1 MMRRPLLPV
10 LAAVLALC
18 FTGAP
23 RAHEVR
29 AGDIVVLH
37 PYALP
42 SLQGSPNGIGFIDL
56 KNTGSQP
63 DRLLKA
69 TSPGVGR
76 VELHEMKM
84 QGDVMQMRELEGI
97 AIAPGATVKMAS
109 GGLHLMLM
117 QLARPLAAGDKL
129 PLTLTFERAGSVRT
143 ELWVQPREEGA
154 KAMDAHHHKH

>member
-1 MMRRPLLPV
+1 MLRRLLTA
-10 LAAVLALC
+10 LATTLALYS
-18 FTGAP
+18 TAP
-23 RAHEVR
+23 LQAHEVK
-29 AGDIVVLH
+29 AGDMVVLH

-42 SLQGSPNGIGFIDL
+42 SLKGAPNGIGFIDL
-56 KNTGSQP
+56 KNTGRQP

-84 QGDVMQMRELEGI
+84 QGDVMQMRELDGI
-97 AIAPGATVKMAS
+97 AIAPGATVRMAP
-109 GGLHLMLM
+109 GGLHMMLM
-117 QLARPLAAGDKL
+117 QLGKPLAAGDKL
-129 PLTLTFERAGSVRT
+129 PITLTFERAGNVST